1 MMLPTIMEY
10 AKVFAR
16 VAIGLDQR
24 PHLIQHLLTESEEG
38 ERESLPEKAANI
50 VRQAFIIC
58 LNDRNTV
65 PGGIRDGKP
74 DGKKVGIY
82 KMANMCLKT
91 LFQADK
97 LKSCETIF
105 TNITQS
111 SPPLHIYPAAERT
124 TFLYYLGRYHFSN
137 ADFYAAQLVLEK
149 AYQGCHRQCL
159 RQRRLIAVLL
169 AAANII
175 LGRFPNNQFY
185 NDPATEGFRDLFV
198 PITQAIRK
206 GDLAAFRRIMNL
218 DLSHPSAAF
227 MMRYRIFYPIGNYC
241 EVFVWRSLIR
251 RIFNLIGVKG
261 EGEKSA
267 STLDLDATLHVF
279 RALEARAQIKNAAMA
294 EQSLGPPH
302 NMGHIFQDYT
312 STNKSTYIDPDFA
325 GVDGIQPWDPEMDL
339 VELECICGSLIT
351 QGLLNANI
359 SESRNALVIQGVK
372 KGMQFAFPILWEVN
386 RDTNREKNPNDKVLG
401 WKKEIGGDG
410 GQVVRLTNAAPAG
423 S

>member
-1 MMLPTIMEY
+1 MMLPTIMYY

-16 VAIGLDQR
+16 VAVGLDQM
-24 PHLIQHLLTESEEG
+24 PHLTQHLITEGEEG

-105 TNITQS
+105 TNITNS

-124 TFLYYLGRYHFSN
+124 TFLYYLGRYHFST
-137 ADFYAAQLVLEK
+137 ADFYAAQLVLEQ

-159 RQRRLIAVLL
+159 KQRRLIAVLL

-175 LGRFPNNQFY
+175 LGRFPNDQFY
-185 NDPATEGFRDLFV
+185 NDPATEGFRDIFV

-206 GDLAAFRRIMNL
+206 GDLAAFRRTMNL
-218 DLSHPSAAF
+218 DLTHPNAGF

-251 RIFNLIGVKG
+251 TIFKLIGVVG
-261 EGEKSA
+261 EQSA
-267 STLDLDATLHVF
+267 STLDLDATLQIF
-279 RALEARAQIKNAAMA
+279 RSLEARAQIKNAAMA
-294 EQSLGPPH
+294 EQSLGPRR
-302 NMGHIFQDYT
+302 NIGHIFQDHA

-325 GVDGIQPWDPEMDL
+325 GVDGIQPYDAEIDL
-339 VELECICGSLIT
+339 LELECICGSLIT

-359 SESRNALVIQGVK
+359 SESRNALVLQGVK
-372 KGMQFAFPILWEVN
+372 KSMQFAFPLPWEVN
-386 RDTNREKNPNDKVLG
+386 RDTNREKNSDDKVLG
-401 WKKEIGGDG
+401 WKKEAGGDG
-410 GQVVRLTNAAPAG
+410 GRVVRMSHAAPAG